1 MLNAKTLTGIGGV
14 MMIALLII
22 ALKPGNADI
31 NTQESTVEAGESFAV
46 VELFTSEGCSS
57 CPPADD
63 LLGEIVKDARDG
75 NERIFALS
83 FHVDYWNDLGWK
95 DIYSK
100 SEYSQRQR
108 RYAQAL
114 GSGVYTPQMIVNG
127 KDQFVGSN
135 DNRAQNSIENR
146 LNNTAAAS
154 VALKNVV
161 ISSSNQLQVDYTVG
175 GAYSGNVLNV
185 AVVERNIKRQI
196 KRGENRGR
204 TLRHEN
210 VVRSFQSVKLNEEN
224 GTASLN
230 IPESVDMDNASVIAY
245 VQNPNSKEIFGALGM
260 DLRAG
265 LSEVR

>member
-75 NERIFALS
+75 NERIFALA

-108 RYAQAL
+108 RYARAL

-210 VVRSFQSVKLNEEN
+210 VVRSFQSVELNEKS
-224 GTASLN
+224 GTAALTV
-230 IPESVDMDNASVIAY
+230 PTSVDLDNASVIAY
-245 VQNPNSKEIFGALGM
+245 VQNPGSKEIYGAQGR
-260 DLRAG
+260 DLKPKLTEAN
-265 LSEVR
+265 

>member
-1 MLNAKTLTGIGGV
+1 
-14 MMIALLII
+14 
-22 ALKPGNADI
+22 
-31 NTQESTVEAGESFAV
+31 
-46 VELFTSEGCSS
+46 
-57 CPPADD
+57 
-63 LLGEIVKDARDG
+63 
-75 NERIFALS
+75 
-83 FHVDYWNDLGWK
+83 
-95 DIYSK
+95 
-100 SEYSQRQR
+100 
-108 RYAQAL
+108 
-114 GSGVYTPQMIVNG
+114 MIVNG

-210 VVRSFQSVKLNEEN
+210 VVRSFQSVELNEKS
-224 GTASLN
+224 GTAALTV
-230 IPESVDMDNASVIAY
+230 PTSVDLDNASVIAY
-245 VQNPNSKEIFGALGM
+245 VQNPGSKEIYGAQGR
-260 DLRAG
+260 DLKPKLTEAN
-265 LSEVR
+265 